1 MESCEPSLLYTVKTW
16 QYFKGRNQTFCIGF
30 QTIYW
35 FLFCIWLVREWRVF
49 SEPIM
54 EQSKAKPKQPWTLF
68 DIHNENCL
76 KRIYETIKYNTLH
89 LNTVV
94 QLQHAPCSRI
104 QPVHLSR
111 VWRSQSS
118 HQSPSGRPVHRKYRL
133 ASWRGYQGDGAS
145 QEERWIDDQSPVKK
159 WQSWLPFISSIILK
173 HVACGLDQYYP
184 RC

>member
-1 MESCEPSLLYTVKTW
+1 MRLQISIPGLLWFCFTSLCDWWRNLKQPSIPVKCNSNQHYRNKLCICDLKGAFAAVYHFFFKENLDEKTKTNAPQHGKRMESCEPSLLYTVKTW
-16 QYFKGRNQTFCIGF
+16 QYFTGRNQTFCIGF

-76 KRIYETIKYNTLH
+76 KWIYETIKYNTLH

-94 QLQHAPCSRI
+94 QL
-104 QPVHLSR
+104 
-111 VWRSQSS
+111 
-118 HQSPSGRPVHRKYRL
+118 
-133 ASWRGYQGDGAS
+133 
-145 QEERWIDDQSPVKK
+145 
-159 WQSWLPFISSIILK
+159 
-173 HVACGLDQYYP
+173 
-184 RC
+184 